1 LKLRQK
7 LNVSITSSREKVLFL
22 PDLGNPNRE
31 NSENCEKIREIVRKV
46 KIKLNI
52 NGKSFSIFSKGNIF
66 KKSQYFCE
74 LQNDKKIVENMY
86 HIYRYLFQLSSVL
99 AIVPTSLYFN

>member
-1 LKLRQK
+1 MTTKAECLLLPLHEKKLF
-7 LNVSITSSREKVLFL
+7 FL

-31 NSENCEKIREIVRKV
+31 NSENIGKMREIVRKV
-46 KIKLNI
+46 KIKLNM
-52 NGKSFSIFSKGNIF
+52 NGKSFSFFTKGKIF
-66 KKSQYFCE
+66 KKSQYFYK

-86 HIYRYLFQLSSVL
+86 HIYRYLFQLSFVL